1 MKRLNIICSF
11 WSLPVD
17 HHLLHDR
24 ALTKVN
30 FIEQFQYV
38 LFIYIV
44 QLDNELENKLLSKT
58 KQEKLAKFYHT
69 ATAHNFCSCWEICIC
84 QQYVKWNFT
93 YIYIPVKSHIDT
105 SKMYIN

>member
-44 QLDNELENKLLSKT
+44 QLDNELEKNCCQKPNKK
-58 KQEKLAKFYHT
+58 
-69 ATAHNFCSCWEICIC
+69 SC
-84 QQYVKWNFT
+84 
-93 YIYIPVKSHIDT
+93 
-105 SKMYIN
+105 